1 MASDSR
7 AEVEIALKDNLSPA
21 LRNMARDIRALNRS
35 IKSLG
40 EDGQSGLDKVS
51 RSAGGL
57 GGVSK
62 SALRDLT
69 AMSSFMSGFTTRL
82 IGSLGTVAAL
92 QATARAV
99 NELATTRVQLAM
111 FAQDSRFAANDIQ
124 IMRGAMARMGVDAK
138 QADQYIGGLASKL
151 QELGALKQ
159 GSSLFRDLQNMGQ
172 GGVNLAN
179 QLLGDVKV
187 GDYKKAVDDIIDVFK
202 TQRPEV
208 QFWMSQTLGIPVSV
222 LKNLDEY
229 RNKVGEVFLGNEEAA
244 KRYMNNVEAMRQF
257 VNNEFTRMS
266 SHVLEKIGDI
276 SGGLDKA
283 SKSHPISDWFN
294 DQFDR
299 TIQDANNFYEDI
311 TRIGDNI
318 KNTWSKVTGA
328 LAPDTAKDSLAGAFN
343 AFKTPRKQSDFLFSD
358 MAQEQL
364 RTQEDSKKVLED
376 IRDALN
382 RMGGEGGGGG
392 GGGGAGSLPTRSG
405 GMGVRAP
412 GSSGNMRATLG
423 GFRPGG
429 GISTGNV
436 AKDMAASLKAAG
448 FSDTGIAAVLGT
460 AQQESGMNPLS
471 ENASGHKGLFQWERS
486 RQPGDFSVPGQMSHF
501 LQELKQRDPAGFAKL
516 QDPNTSPDEAMAVMN
531 NFERFKG
538 YRQGERGAEAGG
550 RYNYMN
556 QYRSQLK
563 DGVLQSNLGGGNSGI
578 IGRGTDPR
586 LAEIITAASK
596 HLPPG
601 YRVEQSSGYR
611 PGDSGFHGR
620 GLAADVKII
629 GPDGK
634 EIRNRGDDTTGMY
647 EALARHSYGEMLARY
662 PDLKGRLG
670 WGGNFGTQ
678 KGGGGENDLMHL
690 DLGGDRGR
698 RGPPLTERGPMP
710 GEKYGADFE
719 TARASIDRAQTG
731 SVNMTGNAGVT
742 VDFKNVP
749 SGVKTSA
756 EADGVFKT
764 LKINREP
771 QAPKSGDASS
781 DNRYS
786 RWYFQ

>member
-1 MASDSR
+1 MAADAR

-35 IKSLG
+35 IRDLG
-40 EDGQSGLDKVS
+40 DDGQAGMEKAGKAV
-51 RSAGGL
+51 GGL
-57 GGVSK
+57 GSMSK
-62 SALRDLT
+62 NALRDLT

-92 QATARAV
+92 QAVTRAV
-99 NELATTRVQLAM
+99 NDLAYSRVQLSM

-124 IMRGAMARMGVDAK
+124 VMRGAMARMGIDAK
-138 QADQYIGGLASKL
+138 QADQYIGGLANKL

-202 TQRPEV
+202 KQGPDA

-222 LKNLDEY
+222 LKNLDDY
-229 RNKVGEVFLGNEEAA
+229 RRKVGDVFLANEDAM
-244 KRYMNNVEAMRQF
+244 KRYVNNVESMRQY
-257 VNNEFTRMS
+257 VNNEFDRMS
-266 SHVLEKIGDI
+266 SHVLEKIDDI

-283 SKSHPISDWFN
+283 SKNHTISDWFN
-294 DQFDR
+294 SEVDK
-299 TIQDANNFYEDI
+299 TINDANNLYEDLS
-311 TRIGDNI
+311 RIGEKI
-318 KNTWSKVTGA
+318 KSAWDKVT
-328 LAPDTAKDSLAGAFN
+328 TATSPETTKNSLAGAFDP
-343 AFKTPRKQSDFLFSD
+343 FRTPKKSSDFLFSD

-376 IRDALN
+376 IRDTLN
-382 RMGGEGGGGG
+382 RMGGEGSGG
-392 GGGGAGSLPTRSG
+392 GGGGAGSLPTRGG
-405 GMGVRAP
+405 GMGVRSP

-429 GISTGNV
+429 GINTGNV
-436 AKDMAASLKAAG
+436 AHDMAASLKAAG
-448 FSDTGIAAVLGT
+448 MSDTGIAAVLGT
-460 AQQESGMNPLS
+460 AQQESGLNPLS

-516 QDPNTSPDEAMAVMN
+516 QDPKTTPDEAMEVMN
-531 NFERFKG
+531 NFERFRG

-550 RYNYMN
+550 RYNYMR
-556 QYRSQLK
+556 QYGAQIK
-563 DGVLQSNLGGGNSGI
+563 DGVLQPNVGGGNSGV

-586 LAEIITAASK
+586 LAEIITSAAK

-611 PGDSGFHGR
+611 PGDSGQHGR
-620 GLAADVKII
+620 GMAADVKII

-634 EIRNRGDDTTGMY
+634 EIRNRGEDTTGMY

-662 PDLKGRLG
+662 PDLKGRLA

-698 RGPPLTERGPMP
+698 RGAPLTERGPMP
-710 GEKYGADFE
+710 GEKYGTDFE
-719 TARASIDRAQTG
+719 AARASIDKATAATANISG
-731 SVNMTGNAGVT
+731 GANVT

-756 EADGVFKT
+756 DADGVFKS
-764 LKINREP
+764 LKINRES
-771 QAPKSGDASS
+771 QMPKSGDSS
-781 DNRYS
+781 TDNRYS